1 MDPIT
6 QGLLGAVTA
15 QLGFRQRIGREA
27 AWVAAAAALVP
38 DLDIFTGPLLRLGG
52 AQIGWTES
60 VRYHRALSHSLLMAP
75 LLSLPIALAWWYA
88 RRALRRRERPDV
100 QHQTTSRPP
109 PSFLLLWACVFVA
122 VFTHP
127 LLDWSTS
134 YGTQL
139 LAPLTDTRYA
149 LDAAPI
155 IDFIYTPMLALTL
168 LACLLV
174 RKIRR
179 TPSPRATLAIGWAGI
194 ILTTGYLG
202 AGRILHDRAIRKASA
217 LVRNERIVRADAY
230 PALGTIFLWRTVIE
244 TQDAWQVTRVHH
256 FSGSPP
262 ETWKTSRAA
271 KATGNA
277 WTAKAHTLPEFETYR
292 WFARGRLRTEY
303 EQVDGLHVVRVHDMR
318 YSPRT
323 DGMESL
329 WPLVV
334 EFDSAGRRRFVGRR
348 MRRSGGRLRHYAADI
363 WHDIWNP

>member
-6 QGLLGAVTA
+6 QGLLGAATA

-27 AWVAAAAALVP
+27 TWVAAAAALVP

-75 LLSLPIALAWWYA
+75 LLSLPIAMAWWYA
-88 RRALRRRERPDV
+88 RRARRRRRPDV
-100 QHQTTSRPP
+100 KRDLASRPP
-109 PSFLLLWACVFVA
+109 PSFRLLWACVFVA
-122 VFTHP
+122 IFTHP

-149 LDAAPI
+149 ADAAPI
-155 IDFIYTPMLALTL
+155 IDMIYTAALALTL

-179 TPSPRATLAIGWAGI
+179 TPSPRATLAVGWAGVL
-194 ILTTGYLG
+194 LTTGYLG
-202 AGRILHDRAIRKASA
+202 AGRILHDRAIEKASA
-217 LVRNERIVRADAY
+217 LVKNERIVRADAY

-256 FSGSPP
+256 FSSSPP
-262 ETWKTSRAA
+262 ESWKTSRAA

-277 WTAKAHTLPEFETYR
+277 WIEKARALPEFKTYR

-318 YSPRT
+318 YARRT
-323 DGMESL
+323 DGLESL
-329 WPLVV
+329 WPLVIQ
-334 EFDSAGRRRFVGRR
+334 FDATGRVAFVGRR
-348 MRRSGGRLRHYAADI
+348 MERHVGRHAAAF
-363 WHDIWNP
+363 WRDIWNP